1 MQRNTPQYAFAL
13 PASHPKRLCGII
25 GESLAAFIVGL
36 GLLLFLFSI
45 ALQYVDLGTILS
57 IPLAVLLMVSPY
69 LALVGGILCL
79 IRLFFASDASWL
91 TLTALFVHLGIVLL
105 TISTLLV
112 AREQMEDR
120 VDRVAELD
128 RALTGSLDREKG
140 VYESP
145 EKFFR
150 IESPTLAG
158 AVIIDQHDAKKRHV
172 NALVTMPRVPRVMF
186 EIAPQTETGIS
197 AEASQQEFV
206 EFAKTKIKGTE
217 SSSEQ
222 FESPVGPAFRVAF
235 KKKSEDGSMNR
246 WLTDNFVLGGWW
258 VRVSAY
264 TLASEDAEADRKDL
278 ATFLQETWKHLSFNP
293 PSPPVAPSK
302 PATFDVPNSLANPLD
317 QEDYIKVPE
326 SMKLP
331 AK

>member
-25 GESLAAFIVGL
+25 GESLAALIVGA
-36 GLLLFLFSI
+36 GLLLFLFSVV
-45 ALQYVDLGTILS
+45 LRYVDLGTILS
-57 IPLAVLLMVSPY
+57 IPLAVLLAVSPY

-79 IRLFFASDASWL
+79 VRLVFAAEASWI
-91 TLTALFVHLGIVLL
+91 TLGALFVHLGIVLL

-112 AREQMEDR
+112 AREQIQDR
-120 VDRVAELD
+120 VERVVKLD
-128 RALTGSLDREKG
+128 KALTGSLDRDKG

-145 EKFFR
+145 EKFFK
-150 IESPTLAG
+150 IESPDLAG

-172 NALVTMPRVPRVMF
+172 NVLVTMPRTPRAMF

-206 EFAKTKIKGTE
+206 EFAKTKIRGTE
-217 SSSEQ
+217 SSSEE
-222 FESPVGPAFRVAF
+222 FESPLGPAFRVAF

-246 WLTDNFVLGGWW
+246 WLTDNVVLGGWW

-278 ATFLQETWKHLSFNP
+278 AKFLQETWKQLSFSP
-293 PSPPVAPSK
+293 PSPPVSPSK
-302 PATFDVPNSLANPLD
+302 PAMFDIPNSLANPLD

-326 SMKLP
+326 SAKLP